1 MKKMKKMTSIDKF
14 DNKSEQSLKTLA
26 VKGSVHL
33 TIRRTISIAL
43 NVLGALLI
51 TRIVGPEVYGL
62 YNAAYGIFTFLLPVA
77 LMGMNVYLIR
87 ETNIPTETIDAIFWW
102 ILFFSFFIAIALL
115 PLFMIVAKHWI
126 GEDKFFFSIAI
137 FLACIPLTASSY
149 VPTAIME
156 RKFEYKKV
164 ASIELIS
171 QIVYYVCT
179 IPLALRG
186 CGIYALLIGFL
197 ISQIVLFAVSFV
209 SSRYIPRWRILKI
222 RNSQLTEALK
232 YGASQAV
239 SGWVHN
245 LRQLAPSLILLP
257 FLGSAAA
264 GYWAL
269 ANRLLNII
277 SFTKA
282 TLERVSVP
290 VFSKVK
296 YDRLKFSKATSL
308 ILLGQIIS
316 LGFILSLFSVCIPTL
331 LPLLIGYKWNTNII
345 LVVYAILSMR
355 VLLASV
361 ISILSIAI
369 QIKGKNLLVT
379 KVALMQTVLFFMA
392 GYIVSVYT
400 KNITSLYAFAF
411 VDLLS
416 HLPSLWIL
424 YHRGVKPE
432 TSEIEWPVLSLWLL
446 ASVLAVMAPVLGWW
460 LYIVCVLLV
469 CNPFSI
475 RYLRQSYHF
484 IKHRGSINLNQHT
497 RV

>member
-1 MKKMKKMTSIDKF
+1 MKKMTSIDKF

-222 RNSQLTEALK
+222 PNSQLTEALK

-316 LGFILSLFSVCIPTL
+316 LGFILSLFSICIPTL
-331 LPLLIGYKWNTNII
+331 LPLIIGYKWNTNII

-369 QIKGKNLLVT
+369 QIKGKNLLVA

-484 IKHRGSINLNQHT
+484 IKHGGSINLNQHT

>member
-1 MKKMKKMTSIDKF
+1 MKKMTSIDKF
-14 DNKSEQSLKTLA
+14 SNKSEQSLKTLA

-62 YNAAYGIFTFLLPVA
+62 YNAAYGIFAFLLPVA

-126 GEDKFFFSIAI
+126 GEDKLFFSIAI

-149 VPTAIME
+149 VPVAIME

-209 SSRYIPRWRILKI
+209 SSRYIPRWRILKT

-296 YDRLKFSKATSL
+296 YDRLNFSKATSL

-316 LGFILSLFSVCIPTL
+316 LGSILSLFSICIPTL

>member
-1 MKKMKKMTSIDKF
+1 M
-14 DNKSEQSLKTLA
+14 
-26 VKGSVHL
+26 
-33 TIRRTISIAL
+33 
-43 NVLGALLI
+43 
-51 TRIVGPEVYGL
+51 
-62 YNAAYGIFTFLLPVA
+62 
-77 LMGMNVYLIR
+77 
-87 ETNIPTETIDAIFWW
+87 
-102 ILFFSFFIAIALL
+102 
-115 PLFMIVAKHWI
+115 
-126 GEDKFFFSIAI
+126 
-137 FLACIPLTASSY
+137 
-149 VPTAIME
+149 AIME
-156 RKFEYKKV
+156 RKFEYKRV

-186 CGIYALLIGFL
+186 CGIYALLIGF
-197 ISQIVLFAVSFV
+197 IIIQIVLFAVLFV

-296 YDRLKFSKATSL
+296 YDRLNFSKATSL

-316 LGFILSLFSVCIPTL
+316 LGFILSLFSICIPTL

-355 VLLASV
+355 VFVGDGGDGGGVASG
-361 ISILSIAI
+361 
-369 QIKGKNLLVT
+369 QHG
-379 KVALMQTVLFFMA
+379 
-392 GYIVSVYT
+392 
-400 KNITSLYAFAF
+400 
-411 VDLLS
+411 
-416 HLPSLWIL
+416 
-424 YHRGVKPE
+424 
-432 TSEIEWPVLSLWLL
+432 
-446 ASVLAVMAPVLGWW
+446 GWG
-460 LYIVCVLLV
+460 
-469 CNPFSI
+469 
-475 RYLRQSYHF
+475 RA
-484 IKHRGSINLNQHT
+484 
-497 RV
+497 